1 MLVALV
7 SIEEVASSV
16 LPWRVVKEDDAEEM
30 KPPVQ
35 YERPEV
41 VAAVPEALR
50 KIRLVVEAV

>member
-1 MLVALV
+1 MV

-16 LPWRVVKEDDAEEM
+16 LPWSVVTDEVALLM